1 MEIILRRFENA
12 TGELA
17 DQEGEDGRM
26 TDLHFQEE
34 GSVWLVQPI
43 TPKGEVWM
51 TDHTSARA
59 LRWFGAIEIDRCFA
73 QDMFNGARADG
84 LDVGVDTA

>member
-1 MEIILRRFENA
+1 
-12 TGELA
+12 
-17 DQEGEDGRM
+17 M
-26 TDLHFQEE
+26 TDLHFQEQ
-34 GSVWLVQPI
+34 GSVWLVLPI
-43 TPKGEVWM
+43 TPRAEAWM

-84 LDVGVDTA
+84 LNVMIDTA

>member
-43 TPKGEVWM
+43 TPKGEAWM
-51 TDHTSARA
+51 TDHTSVRA
-59 LRWFGAIEIDRCFA
+59 LRWFGAIEIYRYFA
-73 QDMFNGARADG
+73 QDKFNGA
-84 LDVGVDTA
+84 

>member
-1 MEIILRRFENA
+1 
-12 TGELA
+12 
-17 DQEGEDGRM
+17 M
-26 TDLHFQEE
+26 TDLHFQEQ

-59 LRWFGAIEIDRCFA
+59 LRWFGAIEIDRCLA
-73 QDMFNGARADG
+73 EERRACRRARCGGRHG
-84 LDVGVDTA
+84 LTRDRVNEPLDRQERH

>member
-1 MEIILRRFENA
+1 
-12 TGELA
+12 
-17 DQEGEDGRM
+17 M

-43 TPKGEVWM
+43 TPKGEAWM
-51 TDHTSARA
+51 TDHSSARA